1 MNAVREKPA
10 SSGKPA
16 ERNSVNQIVLTG
28 MVLSTMPIG
37 EYDRRVVILTKEQG
51 KISAFARGARRPNS
65 PLVGAVNPL
74 AFGEF
79 TMYEGRTSYTIQSA
93 SITNYFAEL
102 REDVVGAYYGFYFLE
117 VADYY
122 AKEYTDEREMLKL
135 LYQSMRA
142 LINPHIPNRLVRR
155 IFELKALTV
164 NGQAPQVFQCVIC
177 GDKERPAVFSPAKG
191 GIVCSECSGD
201 VIDGMI
207 LDNSTLYSMQYIEST
222 PVVKLYTFTVAENVL
237 AELEK
242 VMDRL
247 MEVYVDRR
255 FKSLEILETLT

>member
-1 MNAVREKPA
+1 M
-10 SSGKPA
+10 
-16 ERNSVNQIVLTG
+16 NQIVLTG
-28 MVLSTMPIG
+28 MVLSTMPVG

-191 GIVCSECSGD
+191 GLVCSECSGD
-201 VIDGMI
+201 VIDGML

>member
-10 SSGKPA
+10 SVGKLA

-191 GIVCSECSGD
+191 GLVCSECSGD

>member
-1 MNAVREKPA
+1 M
-10 SSGKPA
+10 
-16 ERNSVNQIVLTG
+16 NQIVLTG

-164 NGQAPQVFQCVIC
+164 NGQAPQVFQCVSC
-177 GDKERPAVFSPAKG
+177 GDQERPAVFSPAKG
-191 GIVCSECSGD
+191 GLVCSECSGD

>member
-10 SSGKPA
+10 SVGKLA

-201 VIDGMI
+201 VIDGML

>member
-177 GDKERPAVFSPAKG
+177 GDQERPAVFSPAKG
-191 GIVCSECSGD
+191 GLVCSECSGD
-201 VIDGMI
+201 VIDGM
-207 LDNSTLYSMQYIEST
+207 LFDNSTLYSMQYIEST

>member
-1 MNAVREKPA
+1 MNAVRGKPA

-65 PLVGAVNPL
+65 PLIGAVNPL

-177 GDKERPAVFSPAKG
+177 GDQERPAVFSPAKG
-191 GIVCSECSGD
+191 GLVCSECSGD